1 MEWPTIMFIGNAHN
15 YIPMYSILSAL
26 GKNCQKCT
34 EKTIIQVIF
43 ISYKVPYKWVGF
55 ICGGKKEL

>member
-15 YIPMYSILSAL
+15 YIPAYSILSAL

-43 ISYKVPYKWVGF
+43 ISYKVPYK
-55 ICGGKKEL
+55 